1 MNQELRMKLH
11 RTYDMI
17 YLLLPCTLTYL
28 FGTVLEVGIS
38 NGNQF
43 LYTLLIALGVKILT
57 VFPIIFAIAL
67 LLFVFGSLI
76 NSYYFNSFKENIE
89 KIGAFISNVM
99 DHVNGREEIL
109 KENRIILWMIL
120 ALLFCILTYLFIFK
134 IKKSF
139 FLMGLYYPFFIYYW
153 YIYIDEAYKM
163 MVIFTFLWILFFS
176 LKGYDREKLKLR
188 YQPWLKTA
196 MTYSLLAILAGS
208 ILPSE
213 GRLLYWPWLEDKVYE
228 HVPALYSLRI
238 DETNV
243 RSEVGDGDLFSLKQ
257 TGFHPDGGRLGGPV
271 KQNNH
276 VVMEVK
282 APYSTYLRG
291 RVTETYE
298 NNRWETGSWN
308 KNRAWMS
315 KHIPKEIERDT
326 VEMVITYSNLS
337 SKTLFATYLPLS
349 IQELDGKTI
358 FADENN
364 QLTVPSS
371 IQKGKS
377 YRVTS
382 ILPDT
387 RFGIEVERN
396 LEMAYYLQ
404 LPESIPDRVYRL
416 SKSITV
422 GKSTAY
428 EKVLAI
434 SDFLWKNYKYSL
446 DVSYV
451 PEDKDFVD
459 YFLFEEK
466 KGYCTYFATA
476 AAVLSRM
483 EGVPTRY
490 IEGYRMPSDARNGV
504 YTVRQKN
511 AHAWIEVYI
520 AGRGWITVDPTP
532 PLWINYSENDNT
544 SEAVEENSFS
554 DEVEQALVGSAPQD
568 EENLLPD
575 TVDGNELEKR
585 EDKTLQDRGIFKW
598 TKTSFLVL
606 LFFATA
612 LWFLFKFCMSHRRR
626 QKHAQL
632 MEGLSPNKSSVYLY
646 HDILTILE
654 KLGFGRMKDE
664 TPYEYAER
672 IAYKIY
678 DQEMDF
684 RQLTEIYLRAKYS
697 QETITMAEND
707 LFKRYFVYVENK
719 LKVQLG
725 KWKYIHHKYFS

>member
-1 MNQELRMKLH
+1 MNQEPRAKLH
-11 RTYDMI
+11 LPYDII
-17 YLLLPCTLTYL
+17 YLIMPYTLTYV
-28 FGTVLEVGIS
+28 FGTVLEAGIS

-43 LYTLLIALGVKILT
+43 LYTLLIAFGVKILAI
-57 VFPIIFAIAL
+57 FPMIFAIAL
-67 LLFVFGSLI
+67 FLFVLGSAI
-76 NSYYFNSFKENIE
+76 NAYYIDNFKGNME
-89 KIGAFISNVM
+89 KIGAFIGNVM
-99 DHVNGREEIL
+99 EHVSGKDEIL
-109 KENRIILWMIL
+109 KENRVILWMIL
-120 ALLFCILTYLFIFK
+120 AIFLCILTYFFIFK

-139 FLMGLYYPFFIYYW
+139 FLVGIYYPFFIYYW

-163 MVIFTFLWILFFS
+163 MVVFTFLWIILFS
-176 LKGYDREKLKLR
+176 LKGYEKSKPQLR
-188 YQPWLKTA
+188 YRPWLKTA
-196 MTYSLLAILAGS
+196 IAYSLIAILAGS
-208 ILPSE
+208 VLPAE
-213 GRLLYWPWLEDKVYE
+213 GRLLYWSWLEDKVYE
-228 HVPALYSLRI
+228 YAPVLYSLRI

-257 TGFHPDGGRLGGPV
+257 TGFHPDGGQLGGPV
-271 KQNNH
+271 KQSNN

-291 RVTETYE
+291 RVTEIYE
-298 NNRWETGSWN
+298 NNRWETGPWN
-308 KNRAWMS
+308 KNRAWIS
-315 KHIPKEIERDT
+315 RHIPKEIERDT

-337 SKTLFATYLPLS
+337 SKTLFTTYMPLW
-349 IQELDGKTI
+349 IRDLEGKTI

-371 IQKGKS
+371 ISKSQS

-387 RFGIEVERN
+387 RFGIEAERN
-396 LEMAYYLQ
+396 LETAYYLQ
-404 LPESIPDRVYRL
+404 LPASIPDRVYNL
-416 SKSITV
+416 SKSITE

-451 PEDKDFVD
+451 PEEMDFVD

-476 AAVLSRM
+476 AAVLARM

-490 IEGYRMPSDARNGV
+490 VEGYRMPLDAKNGV

-511 AHAWIEVYI
+511 AHAWMEVYI
-520 AGRGWITVDPTP
+520 EGRGWITVDPTP
-532 PLWINYSENDNT
+532 PLWMDYTENDNT
-544 SEAVEENSFS
+544 LDTVEENSFS
-554 DEVEQALVGSAPQD
+554 DEMEQGILGSAGQRGEELLSEKAAEDRLQQLED
-568 EENLLPD
+568 ENSQ
-575 TVDGNELEKR
+575 N
-585 EDKTLQDRGIFKW
+585 RGIFKW
-598 TKTSFLVL
+598 TKASFIFL
-606 LFFATA
+606 LFSATI
-612 LWFLFKFCMSHRRR
+612 LWLLFKFCISYWRR
-626 QKHAQL
+626 QKHTQRI
-632 MEGLSPNKSSVYLY
+632 EGLPPNKSSVYIY
-646 HDILTILE
+646 QDILTVLE
-654 KLGFGRMKDE
+654 KIGYGRMKDE

-684 RQLTEIYLRAKYS
+684 KQLTEIYLRAKYS
-697 QETITMAEND
+697 QEDITMAEKN
-707 LFKRYFVYVENK
+707 LFKCYFAYVENK

-725 KWKYIHHKYFS
+725 KWKYIHYKYFS

>member
-1 MNQELRMKLH
+1 M
-11 RTYDMI
+11 
-17 YLLLPCTLTYL
+17 
-28 FGTVLEVGIS
+28 
-38 NGNQF
+38 
-43 LYTLLIALGVKILT
+43 
-57 VFPIIFAIAL
+57 
-67 LLFVFGSLI
+67 
-76 NSYYFNSFKENIE
+76 
-89 KIGAFISNVM
+89 
-99 DHVNGREEIL
+99 
-109 KENRIILWMIL
+109 
-120 ALLFCILTYLFIFK
+120 
-134 IKKSF
+134 
-139 FLMGLYYPFFIYYW
+139 
-153 YIYIDEAYKM
+153 
-163 MVIFTFLWILFFS
+163 
-176 LKGYDREKLKLR
+176 
-188 YQPWLKTA
+188 
-196 MTYSLLAILAGS
+196 
-208 ILPSE
+208 
-213 GRLLYWPWLEDKVYE
+213 LYWPWLEDKVYE

-504 YTVRQKN
+504 YTVRQKKCPCL
-511 AHAWIEVYI
+511 
-520 AGRGWITVDPTP
+520 D
-532 PLWINYSENDNT
+532 
-544 SEAVEENSFS
+544 
-554 DEVEQALVGSAPQD
+554 
-568 EENLLPD
+568 
-575 TVDGNELEKR
+575 
-585 EDKTLQDRGIFKW
+585 
-598 TKTSFLVL
+598 
-606 LFFATA
+606 
-612 LWFLFKFCMSHRRR
+612 
-626 QKHAQL
+626 
-632 MEGLSPNKSSVYLY
+632 
-646 HDILTILE
+646 
-654 KLGFGRMKDE
+654 
-664 TPYEYAER
+664 
-672 IAYKIY
+672 
-678 DQEMDF
+678 
-684 RQLTEIYLRAKYS
+684 
-697 QETITMAEND
+697 
-707 LFKRYFVYVENK
+707 
-719 LKVQLG
+719 
-725 KWKYIHHKYFS
+725 